1 MRIFF
6 PYLFMSLLFTSLTYT
21 TFAQDII
28 TLRTGDEIK
37 AIVSEIKADV
47 ITYKNYD
54 NPGGTLFT
62 IEKAKVFM
70 IKYEDGAKEVFEI
83 STLQE
88 SSKTGSVIPVEK
100 GLLTYKKYGM
110 VMENLELL
118 TPDEVIAK
126 YSNNPEALKTYTK
139 GRRLIKT
146 GSILGGAGLVVSL
159 GVGLLIKEPS
169 MATLGTAVLFSST
182 ALISSIVTTVSG
194 RKKIKKSVGIY
205 NSGVEST
212 IP

>member
-1 MRIFF
+1 
-6 PYLFMSLLFTSLTYT
+6 MSLLFTSLTYT

-47 ITYKNYD
+47 ITYKDYD

-159 GVGLLIKEPS
+159 GVGLLIKEP
-169 MATLGTAVLFSST
+169 
-182 ALISSIVTTVSG
+182 
-194 RKKIKKSVGIY
+194 
-205 NSGVEST
+205 
-212 IP
+212 

>member
-1 MRIFF
+1 
-6 PYLFMSLLFTSLTYT
+6 MSLLFTSLTYT

-205 NSGVEST
+205 NSDVEST

>member
-205 NSGVEST
+205 NSDVEST